1 MQRVCEPELMDGE
14 EQALA
19 YARAD
24 FDAVD
29 ASFVD
34 AVFERFPQL
43 RNAHIVDL
51 GCGPGAIPIRFCQVA
66 QEIEVTAIDGA
77 PAMIDLAVAAVAE
90 AGLSERI
97 TCVCQNLPGEALLT
111 WSYDGLVSNSL
122 LHHLHDPQVLW
133 TEVKRQL
140 RPGAPV
146 VIMDLMR
153 PADEAAAQTL
163 VTTYSGDEPE
173 ILRTD
178 FFNSLLAA
186 FTPAEVEAQLA
197 EAGLVDL
204 VVEATSD
211 RHLMISGRR

>member
-1 MQRVCEPELMDGE
+1 MDRRCEPELMDGD

-29 ASFVD
+29 AAFVD
-34 AVFERFPQL
+34 SVFERFPQL
-43 RNAHIVDL
+43 RQAHIVDL
-51 GCGPGAIPIRFCQVA
+51 GCGPAAIPIRFCQA
-66 QEIEVTAIDGA
+66 AEGIEVTAIDGA
-77 PAMIDLAVAAVAE
+77 PAMIDLAIAAVAE

-122 LHHLHDPQVLW
+122 LHHLHDPQVMW

-146 VIMDLMR
+146 MIMDLRR
-153 PADEAAAQTL
+153 PADEAAAQGL
-163 VTTYSGDEPE
+163 VDEYSADEPE
-173 ILRTD
+173 VLRTD
-178 FFNSLLAA
+178 FYNSLLAA

-197 EAGLVDL
+197 DAGLTGL
-204 VVEATSD
+204 SVEAAGD
-211 RHLMISGRR
+211 RHLMITGTR